1 LSSSLTGLI
10 RRDPQGSPPG
20 SNGRNTRGSTFL
32 AAVLQRIRGSGAA
45 ALALIG
51 AAYFVAGKLGLK
63 FAFIHPSAT
72 AVWPPTGF
80 ALAAMLI
87 FGRRV
92 WPSILLGA
100 FFVNITT
107 FGSIATSTGI
117 AVGNTLEA
125 LAGAYLVERFARGTQ
140 AFVRPQD
147 VFKFGLLAGVFSTAV
162 SATFGVTSLCLGGA
176 ATWDRFGPIWL
187 TWWLGDSIGNLVV
200 APAIVL
206 WALGPRLRLNRSNI
220 VHSMLLASYLFTVSM
235 IVFDGW
241 GPWKTK
247 DHPLEFLCMPVLVW
261 AAFRLGPVGAAT
273 SSTLLA
279 AVALWGTVRG
289 FGPFVAAS
297 QNESLL
303 LLQAYMGI
311 SAIMSLAV
319 AAVVWDWQ
327 QSRQKLTDQGRELE
341 RSNVDLRQ
349 FAYMASHDLR
359 EPLRTVSCFADL
371 FARKY
376 HGYLD
381 EDADDYIR
389 SITSG
394 VRRMEALIDGVLAY
408 SRVDTDSE
416 CTIADTGEAL
426 RSALANL
433 TPTMA
438 ESHTVVTHDPLPLI
452 RANEMQLVIVFQNLI
467 ANAIKYRDQ
476 EPPRIHVAAQ
486 QEHDAWVFSV
496 RDNGIGIQPE
506 YIKEVFVLFKRLH
519 GPDRAGTGIGLATSK
534 KIVERHGGRI
544 WVESRPGSGSTFF
557 FTIPTN

>member
-1 LSSSLTGLI
+1 MSSFTGLI
-10 RRDPQGSPPG
+10 RHDAQGSPPG
-20 SNGRNTRGSTFL
+20 SNGRNTSSTIL
-32 AAVLQRIRGSGAA
+32 ATALRRIRSSG
-45 ALALIG
+45 ALALASIG
-51 AAYFVAGKLGLK
+51 VAYFFAGKLGLK
-63 FAFIHPSAT
+63 FAFVHPSAT
-72 AVWPPTGF
+72 AVWPPAGL

-87 FGRRV
+87 FGKRV
-92 WPSILLGA
+92 WPSILLSA

-117 AVGNTLEA
+117 AIGNTLEA
-125 LAGAYLVERFARGTQ
+125 LAGAYLVTRFARGAE

-147 VFKFGLLAGVFSTAV
+147 VFKFGLVAGVFSTAV
-162 SATFGVTSLCLGGA
+162 SATIGVTSLCLGGT
-176 ATWDRFGPIWL
+176 ATWSRFGSIWL
-187 TWWLGDSIGNLVV
+187 TWWLGDAIGDLVITPV
-200 APAIVL
+200 IVL
-206 WALGPRLRLNRSNI
+206 WALGPRLRLSRGNI
-220 VHSMLLASYLFTVSM
+220 VHSMLLASYLFMLSM

-279 AVALWGTVRG
+279 AVALWGTLRG

-297 QNESLL
+297 PNESLL

-319 AAVVWDWQ
+319 AAVVWDWE
-327 QSRQKLTDQGRELE
+327 QSRQKLMDQGRELE

-349 FAYMASHDLR
+349 FAYMAGHDLR

-371 FARKY
+371 LTRKY
-376 HGYLD
+376 HSYLD
-381 EDADDYIR
+381 KDADEYLR
-389 SITSG
+389 AITSG
-394 VRRMEALIDGVLAY
+394 VGRMEALIDGVLAY
-408 SRVDTDSE
+408 SRLDADSA
-416 CTIADTGEAL
+416 CTIADTGQAL

-433 TPTMA
+433 TPTIE
-438 ESHTVVTHDPLPLI
+438 ESHTVVTHGPLPRI
-452 RANEMQLVIVFQNLI
+452 RANEMQLVMVFQNLV

-476 EPPRIHVAAQ
+476 APPRIHVAAQ
-486 QEHDAWVFSV
+486 QQHDAWVFSV

-506 YIKEVFVLFKRLH
+506 YIQEVFVLFKRLH
-519 GPDRAGTGIGLATSK
+519 GPDRAGAGIGLATSK

-544 WVESRPGSGSTFF
+544 WAESRPGSGSTFF
-557 FTIPTN
+557 FSIPL